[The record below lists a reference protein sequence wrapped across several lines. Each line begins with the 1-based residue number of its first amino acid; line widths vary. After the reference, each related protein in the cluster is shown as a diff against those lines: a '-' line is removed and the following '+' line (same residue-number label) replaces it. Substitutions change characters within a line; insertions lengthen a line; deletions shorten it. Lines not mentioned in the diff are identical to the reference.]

1 MERPEKKRISVIGST
16 GSIGRQSLD
25 VAAHLGYEV
34 TALAAGRNAAL
45 LEEQIRAF
53 RPKVAALYDK
63 EAARDLKI
71 RVADTDTKIL
81 SGMEGVR
88 AAAAEGDAD
97 LVIVA
102 VVGMIG
108 IEPTVAAINAGKT
121 VGLANKESLVCG
133 GVLVTGLAKE
143 KNVKIIPID
152 SEHSAVFQ
160 SLQGAG
166 GNKINKIILTASGGP
181 FFGKTRDELKDVTPE
196 KALKHPNWSMGAK
209 ITIDSSTLVNKG
221 LEFIEAFWLFGVK
234 PSQIEIVI
242 HRESILHSA
251 VEFEDGS
258 VIAQMGVPDMRVPIQ
273 YAVTYPMRLPS
284 PAARLSL
291 TDVGRLTFYKP
302 DFETFKGLKAFMSSI
317 ETGGTMPAALNA
329 ANEEAVSLF
338 LEGKIGYN
346 DISDII
352 CDTLAS
358 HRAESC
364 DSVEKIF
371 AVTDEIKSRVRRERG
386 AAR

>member
-25 VAAHLGYEV
+25 VAAHLDYEV

-71 RVADTDTKIL
+71 KVADTGTKIL

-133 GVLVTGLAKE
+133 GELVTGLAKE

-221 LEFIEAFWLFGVK
+221 LEFIEAYWLFGVK

-273 YAVTYPMRLPS
+273 YAVTYPRRLPS

-291 TDVGRLTFYKP
+291 TDVGP
-302 DFETFKGLKAFMSSI
+302 DFETFKGRKAFTSSI

-371 AVTDEIKSRVRRERG
+371 AVTDEVKSRVRRERG